1 MEESG
6 TGMEERTDHPFL
18 LYPNPAS
25 DVVHLRSPLEGPVN
39 YTIHDMQGRIVL
51 SGVASGPIAIL
62 PVDQLGAG
70 SYLVHIAQQY
80 LVATEHLVVR

>member
-1 MEESG
+1 MDVILPMSPIFYVLSPDYIR
-6 TGMEERTDHPFL
+6 ML
-18 LYPNPAS
+18 L
-25 DVVHLRSPLEGPVN
+25 SPVLEYLNDGRWPHN